1 MSYLE
6 LDQQFTAKA
15 GIVRTSYPLE
25 KGTFQWVGFSK
36 TREGLWGEEPEKIF
50 KEARWGATEPWW
62 RGTRLEVHGS
72 TRETAFLLMGT
83 ANFQVAVGMGK
94 RGELQKVEAVSLSQD
109 GYWERV
115 LCFDVG
121 GVWTFSR
128 PAIKG
133 NMDLFWQTMRG
144 VLLSGLDF
152 EELVKQTVYLPTP
165 EGDRSEVAM
174 ELDKS
179 GEYLLI
185 TDNDWRGWLG
195 VNLDGV
201 DVEETNDLEKLLELV
216 GVVSP
221 SQEQAVDLREAAD
234 RLLGGLIYF

>member
-1 MSYLE
+1 
-6 LDQQFTAKA
+6 
-15 GIVRTSYPLE
+15 
-25 KGTFQWVGFSK
+25 
-36 TREGLWGEEPEKIF
+36 
-50 KEARWGATEPWW
+50 
-62 RGTRLEVHGS
+62 
-72 TRETAFLLMGT
+72 
-83 ANFQVAVGMGK
+83 
-94 RGELQKVEAVSLSQD
+94 
-109 GYWERV
+109 
-115 LCFDVG
+115 
-121 GVWTFSR
+121 
-128 PAIKG
+128 
-133 NMDLFWQTMRG
+133 MRG